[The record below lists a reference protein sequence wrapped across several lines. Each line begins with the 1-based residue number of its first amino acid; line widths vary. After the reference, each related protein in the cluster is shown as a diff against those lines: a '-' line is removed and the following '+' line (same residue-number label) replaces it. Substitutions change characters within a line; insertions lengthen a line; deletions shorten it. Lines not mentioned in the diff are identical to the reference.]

1 MMGDS
6 SAVLESPDM
15 SASCGWEECNAQSLI
30 DSLLP
35 VRMTDVNNLGCEKKK
50 KVRQKEIWSSLQ
62 YTSDSIS
69 KEG

>member
-50 KVRQKEIWSSLQ
+50 NKTKRNLVESTVYK
-62 YTSDSIS
+62 
-69 KEG
+69 